1 MISRAVSPED
11 VLELKLAPHVAVLG
25 SEGERL
31 PWGEKRAL
39 FIR

>member
-1 MISRAVSPED
+1 
-11 VLELKLAPHVAVLG
+11 LNLAPHVAVLG
-25 SEGERL
+25 AEGENL